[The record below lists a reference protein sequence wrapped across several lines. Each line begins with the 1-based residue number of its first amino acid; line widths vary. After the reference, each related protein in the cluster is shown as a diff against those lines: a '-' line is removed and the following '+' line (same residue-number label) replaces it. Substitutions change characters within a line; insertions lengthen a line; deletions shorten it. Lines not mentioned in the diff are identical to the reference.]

1 MAGTFDSEK
10 APLITNDDI
19 ATPSAPSSSEQP
31 TLSDLQQQVFTAQ
44 RAYMRAWSRTTS
56 GKWHRRIMF
65 LVSAFLITIML
76 TCVTFIATEAFSEDD
91 AVYHSGKVPLEAFIM
106 SKCPDAKDCLHD
118 MILPAMQKISRKVDF
133 KLTYIGSLTDHDD
146 GVVCK
151 HGQEECLGNII
162 ELCAASLYPDP
173 KAYLGFTMCM
183 TNQYSNIPSK
193 DLVEECALEHGMS
206 FDKINECTTK
216 DDGAFSAD
224 MLRSS
229 FNRTKEMGVQK
240 SCTVM
245 VDKEVFCIRD
255 GGEWTQCKN
264 GSTAVDLVREVNR
277 LWTPPS
283 WEGDVW

>member
-10 APLITNDDI
+10 QPLIIDNEATSS
-19 ATPSAPSSSEQP
+19 ATPEP

-76 TCVTFIATEAFSEDD
+76 TCVTFIATEALTEND

-133 KLTYIGSLTDHDD
+133 KLSYIGSLTDHDD

-173 KAYLGFTMCM
+173 KAYLGFAMCM
-183 TNQYSNIPSK
+183 TNQYSDIPSK

-206 FDKINECTTK
+206 FNKINECTTK
-216 DDGAFSAD
+216 DDGGFSAD

-245 VDKEVFCIRD
+245 VNKEVFCIRD
-255 GGEWTQCKN
+255 GGEWSQCKN
-264 GSTAVDLVREVNR
+264 GSTAVDLVREVNT

-283 WEGDVW
+283 WESDGW